1 LQIITTGEYEI
12 KNIKSHVEHDKSKIR
27 ITFDWPADISQ
38 VFIFAV
44 QACNPDSEFLGKP
57 GLAEI
62 GHRLF
67 TLQEYKKYSGFITE
81 KIRGETSYFIY
92 PSTREGEGYILYE
105 HSTGNNCVN
114 FIEKTTIN
122 CQIKEKMSWGID
134 KKHTN
139 HQITISSDYS
149 IEENILCYV
158 KKKNAPPIDITD
170 GKLYYFTEAIEP
182 GRAIT
187 RIVRTM
193 KNEYVQMFVSEEM
206 RKLYGIIQT

>member
-1 LQIITTGEYEI
+1 MHIITTEEYEI
-12 KNIKSHVEHDKSKIR
+12 KNIKSHHEYDKSKIR
-27 ITFDWPADISQ
+27 ITFDWPDGISQ

-44 QACNPDSEFLGKP
+44 QACSFDSEFLGKV
-57 GLAEI
+57 GLSEV
-62 GHRLF
+62 GRRFF

-92 PSTREGEGYILYE
+92 PVIQECGEYVLYE
-105 HSTGNNCVN
+105 HATGKNHIN
-114 FIEKTTIN
+114 FIEKTIIN
-122 CQIKEKMSWGID
+122 CQIREKASWGIN
-134 KKHTN
+134 KKHIN
-139 HQITISSDYS
+139 YQITLSSDYF

-158 KKKNAPPIDITD
+158 KKKNAPAIDIND

-182 GRAIT
+182 GRTIT

-193 KNEYVQMFVSEEM
+193 KNEYLQIFVSEGM